1 MEYELTIT
9 LLILNGTLIAG
20 MYALGKQAA
29 LGGASPLGLLYWQ
42 AVSSAIVVS
51 VIAGLR
57 GQRPRFSLRYLRH
70 YAITAL
76 LGVTVPFLASGLAV
90 Q

>member
-1 MEYELTIT
+1 MEYELTLT

-29 LGGASPLGLLYWQ
+29 LGGVSPLGLVYWQ

-57 GQRPRFSLRYLRH
+57 GQRPRFSLR
-70 YAITAL
+70 
-76 LGVTVPFLASGLAV
+76 
-90 Q
+90 